1 MKLSTKVDECSKNI
15 SFKDIKEELSKAVTL
30 IGIKLAEIHQAYD
43 FDEIVTL
50 IGNSLDNLSDVII
63 NIGCDAKYVTSY
75 KKWGDYG
82 WTISPQVDK
91 KFFITLPTSL
101 QDADETMRRFC
112 NIKNIKEIIEILSA
126 HGVNS
131 TDLEIAQYC
140 FEKGQYKPCAM
151 MLFSMI
157 DCHLIDEKVF
167 GEGKDGKPYLKTG
180 FGVIAELK
188 EHSEKI
194 FSEDDFLCLLQYK
207 LIIHSLMSL
216 FDSKNKNFEKE
227 PIVINRNYLMHGKS
241 TKTITDIDCY
251 KLWSALYSLVVAYP
265 KLEENVKNDFN

>member
-1 MKLSTKVDECSKNI
+1 MAN
-15 SFKDIKEELSKAVTL
+15 
-30 IGIKLAEIHQAYD
+30 KLAETYLVCN
-43 FDEIVTL
+43 FDEIITA
-50 IGNSLDNLSDVII
+50 IGQSLDAFSDVLI
-63 NIGCDAKYVTSY
+63 NAGCKPEHLSSY
-75 KKWGDYG
+75 KEWGDYG
-82 WTISPQVDK
+82 WAISPQVDK
-91 KFFITLPTSL
+91 KIFITPPTSL

-140 FEKGQYKPCAM
+140 FEKGEYKPCAM

-265 KLEENVKNDFN
+265 KLEESVKNDFN